1 MLNME
6 FLIRNTRVLIIVL
19 LFLVAVQT
27 RRVIQAPPGSDT
39 TGQYMVVL
47 APDTSHERFE
57 VIAEYIQNQTSNS
70 KILKIESSFAKM
82 IVSDMSEDGA
92 QKVSLK
98 MYTIIYVYTI
108 SKNV

>member
-19 LFLVAVQT
+19 FFLVAVQT
-27 RRVIQAPPGSDT
+27 RRVIQAPPGSEA

-47 APDTSHERFE
+47 ANDTSHERFE
-57 VIAEYIQNQTSNS
+57 VIAESIQNQTSNS

-82 IVSDMSEDGA
+82 IVSEMSEDGA
-92 QKVSLK
+92 QKVK

>member
-1 MLNME
+1 ME
-6 FLIRNTRVLIIVL
+6 FLIRNTRVLIILL

-27 RRVIQAPPGSDT
+27 RRVINAPPGIET

-47 APDTSHERFE
+47 SPDTSHERFE
-57 VIAEYIQNQTSNS
+57 VIAESIQNQTSNS

-82 IVSDMSEDGA
+82 IVSEMSEDGA
-92 QKVSLK
+92 QEVSLK